1 MKQINRLK
9 FKSTSL
15 AMKTSKVFQN
25 CKQYYKLKDKYIY
38 RERRANNAEG
48 QISNMEDEQEEIL
61 KHA

>member
-25 CKQYYKLKDKYIY
+25 CKQYYKLKDKYIE
-38 RERRANNAEG
+38 REEPTTQRDKSVTWKMSRR
-48 QISNMEDEQEEIL
+48 
-61 KHA
+61 KF

>member
-38 RERRANNAEG
+38 RER
-48 QISNMEDEQEEIL
+48 EEPTTQRD
-61 KHA
+61 KSVTWKMSRRKF